1 MFSTWRVDE
10 ETNELVIELRF
21 GLDDDDEMN
30 ELDRYMGLIP

>member
-21 GLDDDDEMN
+21 GLDDEMD
-30 ELDRYMGLIP
+30 ELDRYIEVR